1 MDRSSIP
8 SRNPLG
14 VCWLAPPSHL
24 SVNKLVVTDQ
34 DGDRVL
40 LDQINVEMRA
50 GESLGIVG
58 ASGSGKTLLGRSI
71 VRHLP
76 KSVCMKSGNIQLTP
90 ADSGDTLDC
99 KRPPQVVMAP
109 QIGASALPPLSC
121 PLHLVRDVLQWTH
134 TMPENDA
141 VETAKDILMQVGLD
155 RSTGV
160 WRKRSHQ
167 LSGGMAARAALAAAI
182 ATAPSILVLDE
193 PTNNLDT
200 LTRKAVIELLLKI
213 NRNMGIGM
221 ILLSHDIRMVAQICS
236 RVIVLEM
243 GKVVATG
250 EPVTLARSES
260 KGYIKRLFGPLSDK
274 VHVSKD
280 VEKQESE

>member
-1 MDRSSIP
+1 
-8 SRNPLG
+8 
-14 VCWLAPPSHL
+14 
-24 SVNKLVVTDQ
+24 
-34 DGDRVL
+34 
-40 LDQINVEMRA
+40 MRA
-50 GESLGIVG
+50 GKSLGIVG

-71 VRHLP
+71 VGHLP
-76 KSVCMKSGNIQLTP
+76 KSVCMKSGDIQLTP
-90 ADSGDTLDC
+90 ADSGDTPDC
-99 KRPPQVVMAP
+99 ERPPQAVMAP

-134 TMPENDA
+134 AMSEKEA
-141 VETAKDILMQVGLD
+141 AETAKDILMQVGLD

-193 PTNNLDT
+193 PTNNVDT
-200 LTRKAVIELLLKI
+200 LTRKAIAELLLRI

-221 ILLSHDIRMVAQICS
+221 ILLTHDIPLVAQICS

-260 KGYIKRLFGPLSDK
+260 QGYVKRLFSSLSEK

-280 VEKQESE
+280 VEKRESE